1 MFDLLLNGIVG
12 NIFKEY
18 RRKTQIIVEADYF
31 SKWIEAKT
39 LASITE
45 FHLIKILR
53 VNLFSR
59 YCNLRI
65 LIGDSRTQLTTKEL
79 KWLFMELHID
89 HHLTTPKQM
98 YKISRK
104 QDSLS
109 QAVETSGCLGR
120 KFVR

>member
-31 SKWIEAKT
+31 SKWIEAET

-89 HHLTTPKQM
+89 HRFTTPKQM